1 MVHRTKWIGKLGTTF
16 DPPKNNTT
24 IMVHMR
30 LIPSM
35 VPSNCIGFSQTKRF
49 LPLIKATDSKHFV
62 DEMSIYHLIFSFL
75 FRQDEVLRRVTLHLS
90 HDILD
95 FFEEEK

>member
-35 VPSNCIGFSQTKRF
+35 VPSTNCIGFSQTKSF
-49 LPLIKATDSKHFV
+49 MPLIKATDSKHFV
-62 DEMSIYHLIFSFL
+62 DEMSIYWGAGL
-75 FRQDEVLRRVTLHLS
+75 LR
-90 HDILD
+90 
-95 FFEEEK
+95 